1 MGEPDQGK
9 LQLTLDQ
16 IQAAFGS
23 LNPVQEAAVRHVLDQ
38 MSGKMRQMENVIR
51 ALQAQVPPPEPPE
64 DEETAKLRLAREQ
77 FVANQKLREAAE
89 PPAPRLP
96 DPNQVFD
103 ARLRSVEVA
112 LAEVRDYMARSVT
125 PCHAADASSSP
136 RRSRHHRF
144 HIRRWCRSRRFS
156 TIPWRECLHSLRSG
170 GAGC

>member
-9 LQLTLDQ
+9 LQLSLEQ
-16 IQAAFGS
+16 IQQALS
-23 LNPVQEAAVRHVLDQ
+23 TLNQFQEAAVRQVLDQ
-38 MSGKMRQMENVIR
+38 MAGKMRQMEGVIR

-64 DEETAKLRLAREQ
+64 DEETAKLRIAREQ
-77 FVANQKLREAAE
+77 FVANQKLREAPE

-125 PCHAADASSSP
+125 TVTQQMPPPTPATVAAPPVSYPPMVSQPPSFYNPMAGVP
-136 RRSRHHRF
+136 AQPPFWRR
-144 HIRRWCRSRRFS
+144 
-156 TIPWRECLHSLRSG
+156 
-170 GAGC
+170 

>member
-1 MGEPDQGK
+1 M
-9 LQLTLDQ
+9 
-16 IQAAFGS
+16 
-23 LNPVQEAAVRHVLDQ
+23 RHVLDQ

-125 PCHAADASSSP
+125 PVTQQMPPPPRDGRGTTGFISADGVAAAVVLQPDGGSACTASVLEALVADALWL
-136 RRSRHHRF
+136 RR
-144 HIRRWCRSRRFS
+144 
-156 TIPWRECLHSLRSG
+156 
-170 GAGC
+170 A